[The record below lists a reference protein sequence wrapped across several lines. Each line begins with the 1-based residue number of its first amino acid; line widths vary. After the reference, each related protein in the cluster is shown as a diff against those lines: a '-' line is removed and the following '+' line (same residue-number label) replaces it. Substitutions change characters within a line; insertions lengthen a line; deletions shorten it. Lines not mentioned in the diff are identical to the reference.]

1 MATDLDEFDE
11 DFEDLAET
19 LGLPDHLPP
28 LRLPPEEDLVA
39 AARRSA
45 VLARVRTL
53 ATWVGERRAVTED
66 GDLTTEDTA
75 AAAELLGIP
84 VTGTPEMAQ
93 VPELVLLWD
102 LAAAVDLVVVSGDV
116 VDANLD
122 LWPTD
127 VVGEDLATWSV
138 VLSGLLDSVA
148 LDADLAGEENLD
160 LEGAGSFV
168 LLLFLARSAGTPLT
182 ELSLVAH
189 ETSTEHLDPAEA
201 EPAWTAWVAANGDP
215 ATVLLGR
222 LVEHGAVE
230 TDDDAAWLT
239 PLGLWALHEQLT
251 EGGIEIPLLPPT
263 EDMTAAE
270 LLAAL
275 PGMTAD
281 ERDAETNAWLALRDA
296 PVAATELLT
305 AAADA
310 EPQGRLWATSFVAP
324 SADAWQTVADEPA
337 LRAYARVAL
346 GADRDAT
353 DLAWQLVDAV
363 AATADV
369 LGTYDPAEVVE
380 KVGEVV
386 PAGREDEVLSVA
398 WRLPH
403 QDTFDVL
410 TLIGDH
416 HPDKK
421 VAKAS
426 RTSAHKAESAR

>member
-1 MATDLDEFDE
+1 MATDLDEFDD

-28 LRLPPEEDLVA
+28 LRLPAEEDLVA
-39 AARRSA
+39 AARQSA

-53 ATWVGERRAVTED
+53 AAWVGERRAVTDD
-66 GDLTTEDTA
+66 GDLTPEDTA
-75 AAAELLGIP
+75 AAAALLDLP
-84 VTGTPEMAQ
+84 VTGTPEMPE

-102 LAAAVDLVVVSGDV
+102 LATAVDLVAVSGDV

-189 ETSTEHLDPAEA
+189 ETSTEHLDPDEVA
-201 EPAWTAWVAANGDP
+201 PAWAAWVAAHGDP

-222 LVEHGAVE
+222 LADHGAVE
-230 TDDDAAWLT
+230 MDDEAAWLT
-239 PLGLWALHEQLT
+239 PLGLWALREQLT
-251 EGGIEIPLLPPT
+251 DGGIEIPLLPAT
-263 EDMTAAE
+263 ADLTAAE

-281 ERDAETNAWLALRDA
+281 ERDAETNAWLALRDSSA
-296 PVAATELLT
+296 AATELLT

-310 EPQGRLWATSFVAP
+310 DPQGRLWATSYVAP
-324 SADAWQTVADEPA
+324 GDAAWQAVGDEPV
-337 LRAYARVAL
+337 LRAYAR

-353 DLAWQLVDAV
+353 DLAWLLVDAV

-386 PAGREDEVLSVA
+386 PAGREDEVLAVA

-403 QDTFDVL
+403 PDTLDVL

-426 RTSAHKAESAR
+426 RTAAHKAR